1 MTNPIQFSPLA
12 QPGAQSLGSKRPSSE
27 DAVTNPGEDFASAF
41 RAQLDKVNRMQSE
54 ADEQV
59 KLLVSGETSSVTDV
73 FTAARKAQVAF
84 SMLMEIRNKL
94 VDAYNEL
101 QNMRV

>member
-1 MTNPIQFSPLA
+1 MTNPINFNPLA
-12 QPGAQSLGSKRPSSE
+12 QQAAQSLGGKRSAAA

-41 RAQLDKVNRMQSE
+41 RAQLDRVNQMQSE

-59 KLLVSGETSSVTDV
+59 KMLVSGEASSVTDV

>member
-1 MTNPIQFSPLA
+1 MTNPIQFNPLA
-12 QPGAQSLGSKRPSSE
+12 QQGAQSLSARRSGAS
-27 DAVTNPGEDFASAF
+27 DAGTNPGEDFASAF

-59 KLLVSGETSSVTDV
+59 KQLVSGETSSVTDV

>member
-1 MTNPIQFSPLA
+1 MSNSINFNPLA
-12 QPGAQSLGSKRPSSE
+12 RQAAQSLAGKRSAPS
-27 DAVTNPGEDFASAF
+27 DGAANPGEDFASAF
-41 RAQLDKVNRMQSE
+41 RAQLDKVNQMQSE

-59 KLLVSGETSSVTDV
+59 QMLVSGETSSVTDV